1 MDAKIRQ
8 KTEMTRKTCVFFL
21 FRFTDA
27 LFATF
32 VNVII
37 RRINCNIFVSLMLLF
52 VNVFVSFWKK
62 HTVLLT

>member
-21 FRFTDA
+21 FIFTDA

-37 RRINCNIFVSLMLLF
+37 RRINCNIFVLLMLLF
-52 VNVFVSFWKK
+52 VNVFVTFLKK